1 MLDVERL
8 DKVCDEIEELEQAEM
23 SWSNLEKLSIL
34 YIIEHHTRK
43 KMEMV
48 GMDEYEGGQI
58 GFSTGG
64 SGKSSR
70 SSVSARELREMAN
83 QMNTQQ
89 LIDVI
94 VGYGR
99 ELNQNGS
106 NGSYNRLYNRMRR
119 YSNNGDNNTE
129 R

>member
-1 MLDVERL
+1 MLDMERL
-8 DKVCDEIEELEQAEM
+8 DKICDEIEELEQAEM

-34 YIIEHHTRK
+34 YTIEHHTRK
-43 KMEMV
+43 KMEMS
-48 GMDEYEGGQI
+48 GMGEYEGGQI
-58 GFSTGG
+58 GFSTVGQ
-64 SGKSSR
+64 GKGSR
-70 SSVSARELREMAN
+70 SSGSARELREMAN

-89 LIDVI
+89 LRDVI

-99 ELNQNGS
+99 ELNQNGN

-119 YSNNGDNNTE
+119 YGNNGDNNTE